1 MPSSAYLRL
10 LDGITNGATI
20 EINSTGTQLRFVPG
34 MLVGGEV
41 HHDCPVDRPPV
52 TGASTSGSAGTGGGN
67 PQDEEAAA
75 AEGVLNPRSVGYY
88 LKFLLPLSPFCKL
101 PLNLRLGR
109 GSPTIRVLITWVQV
123 PYPKHWSGS

>member
-1 MPSSAYLRL
+1 
-10 LDGITNGATI
+10 LDGITNGTTI
-20 EINSTGTQLRFVPG
+20 EINATGTQLRFVPG

-101 PLNLRLGR
+101 PLNLRL
-109 GSPTIRVLITWVQV
+109 
-123 PYPKHWSGS
+123 